1 MFGVTPGAIDA
12 RSAVDGHR
20 LWRTAV
26 PGLASVALGS
36 VAVMGNLVFAQAP
49 DGRISVLDVASGALV
64 RVLKPPT
71 PGANASNLLVGDG
84 EIYESVSRK
93 LPGGKFGPPTLLA
106 FGA

>member
-1 MFGVTPGAIDA
+1 
-12 RSAVDGHR
+12 
-20 LWRTAV
+20 
-26 PGLASVALGS
+26 
-36 VAVMGNLVFAQAP
+36 
-49 DGRISVLDVASGALV
+49 VLDVASGALV